1 MKYIQNTHTAPIT
14 AHGRDR
20 KGAVLF
26 TKRFM
31 PEKAEKWTGQVV
43 STGYTELTDEEFKIL
58 EETSRTFAVY
68 TGKTGKAALLVVC
81 DELPPE
87 AKTPHEALVDARK
100 EARKSANKIAELES
114 EIVTLKASLLD
125 AETKYKQLQSAS
137 VTEEA
142 LKPLQDENANLKQA
156 IKDISDVAANTA
168 QERDAAIADV
178 EALTKERDAAI
189 ADVEKLTKERDA
201 AIADAGKLKT
211 ELEKAAKKGG
221 KEKDFE

>member
-14 AHGRDR
+14 VHGRDG

-43 STGYTELTDEEFKIL
+43 STGYTELTDEEFSIL
-58 EETSRTFAVY
+58 EDTSRTFAVY

-100 EARKSANKIAELES
+100 DARKSAEKIAGLES
-114 EIVTLKASLLD
+114 EITRLKASLLD
-125 AETKYKQLQSAS
+125 AETKYRQLQSAS
-137 VTEEA
+137 GDAEV
-142 LKPLQDENANLKQA
+142 LQTLNDKIAAFEVNERMLR
-156 IKDISDVAANTA
+156 SDV
-168 QERDAAIADV
+168 EV
-178 EALTKERDAAI
+178 LTKERDAAYAEI
-189 ADVEKLTKERDA
+189 EKLKAEP
-201 AIADAGKLKT
+201 
-211 ELEKAAKKGG
+211 EKAARNGG
-221 KEKDFE
+221 GEKDFE